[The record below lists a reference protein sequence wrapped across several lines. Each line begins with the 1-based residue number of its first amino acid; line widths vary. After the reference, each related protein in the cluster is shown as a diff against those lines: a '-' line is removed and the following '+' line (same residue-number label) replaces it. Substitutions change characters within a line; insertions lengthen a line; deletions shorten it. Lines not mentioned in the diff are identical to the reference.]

1 MREATSA
8 RVAHI
13 MREQGFD
20 AYVLVGGL
28 RAWEKAGLHVERVPD
43 EDLVLL
49 PSFARKPVAS
59 SQ

>member
-1 MREATSA
+1 VREATSA

-13 MREQGFD
+13 MRENGFD

-28 RAWEKAGLHVERVPD
+28 RAWEKAGLQVERVPD

-49 PSFARKPVAS
+49 PSFASRT
-59 SQ
+59 